1 MIEEIINESE
11 IVLFDGVFGESNC
24 EFEYEEEVIRLKYLF
39 KILNNQPDYKSA
51 WEEFIDF
58 INTTEQIESGDIC
71 TSNYIAY
78 SKLLIQKEELEQKYN
93 LGGE

>member
-1 MIEEIINESE
+1 MIEEIKNESE

-39 KILNNQPDYKSA
+39 EILNKHNNQPDYKKA
-51 WEEFIDF
+51 WEEFINF

-78 SKLLIQKEELEQKYN
+78 SKLLIKKEELE
-93 LGGE
+93 